1 MNFQY
6 IPPIETSDHYLDNA
20 FRGARKKTSGKID
33 GQWIDKVRKKELIK
47 IDVAKD
53 KLTIPL
59 KKILDEFPSFD
70 GLPDFYKE
78 LTKLTLDVEKV
89 KHALASVKWA
99 ITRIGEFQKMYA
111 RKVAKSSRQPEIKAA
126 IKEFYGRVSSVL
138 KRQEKHFKTLNKA
151 RKVMRTYPDIKEMFT
166 VCIFGF
172 PNVGKSTLLNTL
184 AKTKAKTA
192 AYAFT
197 TVGINVGYMNIGEI
211 EIQLLDVPGTL
222 ARLDKQNLIERQAYA
237 ALKISHAVIYVF
249 DVTEPYVMSD
259 QEQLLKT
266 ISKSKDVLL
275 YLSKTDLLKK
285 EQISEFKKKHDI
297 LSLSQL
303 KSSLKDYV
311 TEFEA

>member
-1 MNFQY
+1 
-6 IPPIETSDHYLDNA
+6 
-20 FRGARKKTSGKID
+20 
-33 GQWIDKVRKKELIK
+33 
-47 IDVAKD
+47 
-53 KLTIPL
+53 
-59 KKILDEFPSFD
+59 
-70 GLPDFYKE
+70 
-78 LTKLTLDVEKV
+78 
-89 KHALASVKWA
+89 
-99 ITRIGEFQKMYA
+99 MYA

-249 DVTEPYVMSD
+249 DVTEPDVMSD

>member
-6 IPPIETSDHYLDNA
+6 IPPVETSDHYLDSA
-20 FRGARKKTSGKID
+20 FKSARKKNSGKIQ
-33 GQWIDKVRKKELIK
+33 GEWIDKVRRKELIK

-59 KKILDEFPSFD
+59 KKIIDDYPNFD
-70 GLPDFYKE
+70 TLPKFYTE
-78 LTKLTLDVEKV
+78 LTTLTLDVEKV

-99 ITRIGEFQKMYA
+99 VGRIGAFQKMYA
-111 RKVAKSSRQPEIKAA
+111 RNISKSSKQPEIKKA
-126 IKEFYGRVSSVL
+126 IKDYYGRVSSVL
-138 KRQEKHFKTLNKA
+138 KRQDKHFKTLNKA
-151 RKVMRTYPDIKEMFT
+151 RKVMRTYPDIKDMFT
-166 VCIFGF
+166 ICIFGF

-197 TVGINVGYMNIGEI
+197 TIGINVGYMKIKDQ

-249 DVTEPYVMSD
+249 DLTEPYVMSD
-259 QEQLLKT
+259 QEQLLKV
-266 ISKSKDVLL
+266 ISKEKDTLL
-275 YLSKTDLLKK
+275 YLSKADILSK
-285 EQISEFKKKHDI
+285 EQIAEFKKKHDI
-297 LSLSQL
+297 FSLSEL
-303 KSSLKDYV
+303 KSELKSFM
-311 TEFEA
+311 TEFHS